1 MIPVR
6 QQVLHCC
13 KFKSKSIN
21 DREIAVVFNQAGDEE
36 EPEQVLHNRTVA
48 CYRDMRIRRNRTHQE
63 KADRD
68 EQQQI
73 GIHRRSTRAERRTLH
88 RHVPQDVRKC
98 SKHQALIP
106 HGRHKRRQIAGI
118 RHPADSGIERQIH
131 RQTNEQQA
139 AHADEPAGSA
149 DQAAACDTLNRPPDG
164 KADAV
169 DQAVCH
175 NSAQFFD
182 KPAQR
187 CQNPRIDA
195 VRRGTYRCRA
205 EFIPQTAE
213 HRAWVRL
220 PDTVKESRDS
230 ALVVP
235 CAQTHQQPHEQ
246 TVFK

>member
-1 MIPVR
+1 MAMKRAPLGSRATPVDAY
-6 QQVLHCC
+6 LLL
-13 KFKSKSIN
+13 F
-21 DREIAVVFNQAGDEE
+21 IAVGFFLMCAVSPN
-36 EPEQVLHNRTVA
+36 
-48 CYRDMRIRRNRTHQE
+48 TH
-63 KADRD
+63 
-68 EQQQI
+68 
-73 GIHRRSTRAERRTLH
+73 
-88 RHVPQDVRKC
+88 
-98 SKHQALIP
+98 
-106 HGRHKRRQIAGI
+106 IAV
-118 RHPADSGIERQIH
+118 ADSGIERQIH
-131 RQTNEQQA
+131 RQTNQQQT

-169 DQAVCH
+169 DQAVCR

-187 CQNPRIDA
+187 CQNPRIGA
-195 VRRGTYRCRA
+195 VRRGTYRCRT

-213 HRAWVRL
+213 YRVWVRL